1 MKDDVNK
8 RLCELLGI
16 CWHEQVDDQTLQ
28 CKHCGAPMLFPW
40 HQNPDFT
47 SEKGRIDLLKR
58 IRGMKGLDNF
68 FLFYGEM
75 QREEFGE
82 LPMVGL
88 EFTSIFIDSIM
99 LDDNGALARVALEFL
114 EAKEASHDRNC

>member
-1 MKDDVNK
+1 MRDDINE

-47 SEKGRIDLLKR
+47 SEYGRIDLLRRMLGRDDWKS
-58 IRGMKGLDNF
+58 
-68 FLFYGEM
+68 FLACLIGYKEPFWYAE
-75 QREEFGE
+75 
-82 LPMVGL
+82 P
-88 EFTSIFIDSIM
+88 IM
-99 LDDNGALARVALEFL
+99 IKLFLTEVICNDTGSLAREAVEFL
-114 EAKEASHDRNC
+114 TKEAEHDCKEN